1 MKIPRIKRGIA
12 ILLCAVMT
20 FGISIFTAIESVAD
34 DTVTVDKQLLSFSG
48 CDTGTAFALPDRMK
62 YINGSNG
69 FNYNG
74 TKSIEETAE
83 SGKYFNLALNKSVK
97 KQTNDTVGGRDKRM
111 AFSVSVPANYVK
123 YIDTITLNYSNNV
136 NQKDTYTKMY
146 TVIGITDG
154 VNYGKTVKK
163 SIPFSSGENGKIS
176 VAVSDMLITN
186 EAGFLGSCGSNKWSD
201 AETDGIASILVYI
214 TMPYC
219 KGRENWAVGIKG
231 LTVTLKGNAGE
242 LENIDTIAPEIENFD
257 KFDTLE
263 ELKQNGTFVANGD
276 FELTDKADSAPNA
289 LLYKG
294 KKDSGTDY
302 DSSLEINLDKRVSE
316 VKGLTFKVFNLST
329 QNNAV
334 LRCFLD
340 TKSGGKNKT
349 CQYITTAK
357 LGEDGF
363 TRVRIYF
370 DNVGEKTGDEFWGG
384 TSSGYSMTDEEIRNI
399 TKLRIRIPDLL
410 KTDAGVAFDSFEY
423 IVEDDRLLRN
433 VTLVDFDNCE
443 PGGDAPE
450 GIKVEGSYNGTVKV
464 VEKSGGKK
472 ALRVYYDAAAGGTTD
487 KINERSYVAVT
498 VNVPKG
504 TLRNSGEIRAKVTN
518 NAVSCEDSNRT
529 PTNIYYLITVNGGG
543 YYGRYGMNHWAPKA
557 GEQADCTVPTTTLY
571 RISSGWSILNWFNT
585 KNVPYWSAAE
595 LDEVDKITVYIT
607 APACKGNEGWSFD
620 LDLLELF
627 YTEIPEYSEGETR
640 KIALAD
646 TPEKTSSENISAEIS
661 ELTSNDKNYRK
672 FSRVINIE
680 TKNAENTEPA
690 VILNRCCNYLRNL
703 APFTDTATLF
713 MYARADKDTELKINM
728 VTKSGGKMPFTVNIK
743 ASEKQDFGEYE
754 VKMAEVIKAYNEQ
767 NPNTAVSLNDIY
779 AFELLPV
786 AAEPS
791 LTQIACLTLWTKE
804 VGNTSASNSY
814 YYYDNGVA
822 VEAYSDYLLNTD
834 IVKIESFQAAGKIS
848 EWGIKVPEGL
858 TPLLFKTVSLYDKDG
873 VTKEPKNNIWL
884 TFDLP
889 NGTNL
894 NQLSFYKVF
903 FDGSLL
909 KTRYVI
915 EGDKLSV
922 NTFTVGSYI
931 VFAGKVTE
939 ATNPDN
945 TEEVK
950 PVTPEIKNTDS
961 TDYSY
966 DSDKTDE
973 SPDDGEEET
982 EQIIKRRKMMRKKK
996 SGASADEGLPV
1007 WAIVCIAAA
1016 AVIVVCGAVFTVVI
1030 IKRKKRGTVK

>member
-12 ILLCAVMT
+12 MLLCAVMT

-83 SGKYFNLALNKSVK
+83 GGKYFNLALNKSVK

-302 DSSLEINLDKRVSE
+302 DSSIVINLDKRVSE

-357 LGEDGF
+357 PGEDGF

-518 NAVSCEDSNRT
+518 NAVSCEDSNQT

-571 RISSGWSILNWFNT
+571 RISSGWSILNWFDT

-595 LDEVDKITVYIT
+595 LDEVDNSLHYR
-607 APACKGNEGWSFD
+607 ACVQG
-620 LDLLELF
+620 
-627 YTEIPEYSEGETR
+627 
-640 KIALAD
+640 
-646 TPEKTSSENISAEIS
+646 
-661 ELTSNDKNYRK
+661 
-672 FSRVINIE
+672 
-680 TKNAENTEPA
+680 
-690 VILNRCCNYLRNL
+690 
-703 APFTDTATLF
+703 
-713 MYARADKDTELKINM
+713 
-728 VTKSGGKMPFTVNIK
+728 
-743 ASEKQDFGEYE
+743 
-754 VKMAEVIKAYNEQ
+754 
-767 NPNTAVSLNDIY
+767 
-779 AFELLPV
+779 
-786 AAEPS
+786 
-791 LTQIACLTLWTKE
+791 
-804 VGNTSASNSY
+804 
-814 YYYDNGVA
+814 
-822 VEAYSDYLLNTD
+822 
-834 IVKIESFQAAGKIS
+834 
-848 EWGIKVPEGL
+848 
-858 TPLLFKTVSLYDKDG
+858 
-873 VTKEPKNNIWL
+873 
-884 TFDLP
+884 
-889 NGTNL
+889 
-894 NQLSFYKVF
+894 
-903 FDGSLL
+903 
-909 KTRYVI
+909 
-915 EGDKLSV
+915 
-922 NTFTVGSYI
+922 
-931 VFAGKVTE
+931 
-939 ATNPDN
+939 
-945 TEEVK
+945 
-950 PVTPEIKNTDS
+950 
-961 TDYSY
+961 
-966 DSDKTDE
+966 
-973 SPDDGEEET
+973 
-982 EQIIKRRKMMRKKK
+982 
-996 SGASADEGLPV
+996 
-1007 WAIVCIAAA
+1007 
-1016 AVIVVCGAVFTVVI
+1016 
-1030 IKRKKRGTVK
+1030 